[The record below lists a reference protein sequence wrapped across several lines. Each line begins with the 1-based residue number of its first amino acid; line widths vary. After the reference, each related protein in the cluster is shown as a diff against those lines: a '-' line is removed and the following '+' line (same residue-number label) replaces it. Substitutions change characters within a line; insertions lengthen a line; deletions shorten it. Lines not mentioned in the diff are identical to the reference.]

1 MNRLRIALPFLIALA
16 LTAVAPAAALGG
28 TSCHKIDASGVG
40 QDLGGGQ
47 TVAQISDG
55 GLLQGTTAA
64 SFVITGFSG
73 TVASFAGTITFTTNR
88 ATLTASIAA
97 GTFDV
102 ATGAFSAT
110 TSSVSGTG
118 KLAGA
123 TGSLVFNGVEN
134 LATGA
139 FTEVVTGSICVNLA
153 P

>member
-1 MNRLRIALPFLIALA
+1 MTPTRRIVPLLIALA
-16 LTAVAPAAALGG
+16 MVPIGPAPGLAA
-28 TSCHKIDASGVG
+28 TSCHAIDASGVG
-40 QDLGGGQ
+40 QDLGGGR

-64 SFVITGFSG
+64 SFTITGFSG

-88 ATLTASIAA
+88 AMLTAHVA
-97 GTFDV
+97 GTLDV

-110 TSSVSGTG
+110 TSGMSGSG

-134 LATGA
+134 LAAGA
-139 FTEVVTGSICVNLA
+139 FTETIGGSICVDLA

>member
-1 MNRLRIALPFLIALA
+1 MKALRIIVPLVIAFA
-16 LTAVAPAAALGG
+16 MAAVAPAVALGS
-28 TSCHKIDASGVG
+28 TACHSIDATGVG
-40 QDLGGGQ
+40 QDLGEGR

-64 SFVITGFSG
+64 SFQITGLSG

-88 ATLTASIAA
+88 GTLTATVA
-97 GTFDV
+97 GTLDL

-110 TSSVSGTG
+110 SSSLSGTG

-123 TGSLVFNGVEN
+123 SGSLVFNGVEN

-139 FTEVVTGSICVNLA
+139 FTEVITGSICVDLA

>member
-1 MNRLRIALPFLIALA
+1 MNALKRSLLMLA
-16 LTAVAPAAALGG
+16 LLALMAGAPATALGG

-64 SFVITGFSG
+64 SFTITGVVG

-88 ATLTASIAA
+88 GTLTANVA
-97 GTFDV
+97 GTLDV
-102 ATGAFSAT
+102 ATGAFSAV
-110 TSSVSGTG
+110 SSGLSGTG
-118 KLAGA
+118 KLAAA
-123 TGSLVFNGVEN
+123 TGSLAFNGVEN

-139 FTEVVTGSICVNLA
+139 FTEVVTGSICLDLA

>member
-1 MNRLRIALPFLIALA
+1 MKALRIILPLVIAFA
-16 LTAVAPAAALGG
+16 MAAVAPAVALGS
-28 TSCHKIDASGVG
+28 TACHSVDATGVG
-40 QDLGGGQ
+40 QDLGEGR

-64 SFVITGFSG
+64 SFQITGLSG

-88 ATLTASIAA
+88 GTLTATVA
-97 GTFDV
+97 GTLDL

-110 TSSVSGTG
+110 SSSLSGTG

-123 TGSLVFNGVEN
+123 SGSLVFNGVEN
-134 LATGA
+134 LATGT
-139 FTEVVTGSICVNLA
+139 FTEVITGSICLDLA

>member
-1 MNRLRIALPFLIALA
+1 MKALRIILPLVIAFA
-16 LTAVAPAAALGG
+16 MAAVAPAVALGS
-28 TSCHKIDASGVG
+28 TACHSVDATGVG
-40 QDLGGGQ
+40 QDLGEGR

-64 SFVITGFSG
+64 SFQITGLSG

-88 ATLTASIAA
+88 GTLTATVA
-97 GTFDV
+97 GTLDL

-110 TSSVSGTG
+110 SSSLSGTG

-123 TGSLVFNGVEN
+123 SGSLVFNGVEN
-134 LATGA
+134 LATGT
-139 FTEVVTGSICVNLA
+139 FTEVITGSICVDLA

>member
-1 MNRLRIALPFLIALA
+1 MNTLRRWLLILTALA
-16 LTAVAPAAALGG
+16 ISAVAPATALGG
-28 TSCHKIDASGVG
+28 TSCHRIDASGVG
-40 QDLGGGQ
+40 QDLGLGQ

-64 SFVITGFSG
+64 SFAITGFAG

-88 ATLTASIAA
+88 GSLTASVA
-97 GTFDV
+97 GTLDV

-110 TSSVSGTG
+110 TSSLSGTG
-118 KLAGA
+118 KLDGA
-123 TGSLVFNGVEN
+123 TGSLAFDGVEN

-139 FTEVVTGSICVNLA
+139 FTEVIVGSICLDLA

>member
-1 MNRLRIALPFLIALA
+1 MKALRIMLSLLVVVGLMTI
-16 LTAVAPAAALGG
+16 APAVALGG
-28 TSCHKIDASGVG
+28 TSCHAVNASGVG

-47 TVAQISDG
+47 TVAQIGDG

-64 SFVITGFSG
+64 SFQITGLSG

-88 ATLTASIAA
+88 ATLTAAVS
-97 GTFDV
+97 GTLDL

-110 TSSVSGTG
+110 TSSLSGTG

-123 TGSLVFNGVEN
+123 SGSLVFNGVEN

-139 FTEVVTGSICVNLA
+139 FTEVVSGSICVDLA

>member
-1 MNRLRIALPFLIALA
+1 MKALRIILPLVIAFA
-16 LTAVAPAAALGG
+16 MAAVAPAVALGS
-28 TSCHKIDASGVG
+28 TACHSIDATGVG
-40 QDLGGGQ
+40 QDLGEGR

-64 SFVITGFSG
+64 SFQITGLSG

-88 ATLTASIAA
+88 GTLTATVA
-97 GTFDV
+97 GTLDL

-110 TSSVSGTG
+110 SSILSGTG

-123 TGSLVFNGVEN
+123 SGSLVFNGVEN

-139 FTEVVTGSICVNLA
+139 FTEVITGSICVDLA

>member
-1 MNRLRIALPFLIALA
+1 MKALRIMLSLLVVVGLMTI
-16 LTAVAPAAALGG
+16 APAVALGG
-28 TSCHKIDASGVG
+28 TSCHAVDASGVG

-64 SFVITGFSG
+64 SFQITGLSG

-88 ATLTASIAA
+88 ATFTATVA
-97 GTFDV
+97 GTLDL

-110 TSSVSGTG
+110 TSSLAGTG

-123 TGSLVFNGVEN
+123 SGSLVFNGVEN

-139 FTEVVTGSICVNLA
+139 FTEVLRGSICVDLA